1 MNSNGYYARV
11 EKELVE
17 YDVALENRLFS
28 RTAFMGKNQKGLPRP
43 KVLKG
48 QCSSTSAKM
57 GLCYF
62 PIRSL
67 LSSRVYARPA
77 AAEPFC

>member
-28 RTAFMGKNQKGLPRP
+28 GTAFMGKNQKGLPRP

-48 QCSSTSAKM
+48 QCFSTSAKM

-67 LSSRVYARPA
+67 LSSRVYAHPVR
-77 AAEPFC
+77 